1 MQALESLAV
10 KIRRSAALRSLTPM
24 WNVTRPIYRGVL
36 SAVARGGLERNI
48 NGQDLIR
55 VSWRLYTL
63 GETYE
68 PVMWTQLMGSLR
80 PGSVFVDVGACLGL
94 YAVAAAR
101 RCGPQGRVFAFEPEP
116 SLYELLVENLS
127 VNRLDRAVHALAF
140 AVGDQDGNVAF
151 RAGRGAE
158 SQVVPAADATDRAVP
173 CVKLDSV
180 LDGTNVDIMKIDV
193 EGYEDFVLTGAQ
205 TLLSDDARAPSVVFI
220 EVHPQA
226 WPAFGVSGESVLAR
240 LERLGYSVVDLAG
253 NPVDQIVEY
262 GTVVARRRGRL

>member
-10 KIRRSAALRSLTPM
+10 KIRRSAALRSLTPV
-24 WNVTRPIYRGVL
+24 WNLTRPVYRGVL
-36 SAVARGGLERNI
+36 LAVARGGLERNI

-55 VSWRLYTL
+55 VSSRLYTL

-94 YAVAAAR
+94 YAVAAGR

-116 SLYELLVENLS
+116 SLYPLLVENLS
-127 VNRLDRAVHALAF
+127 VNRLERTVDALAF
-140 AVGDQDGNVAF
+140 AVGDRDGDVAF

-158 SQVVPAADATDRAVP
+158 SQVVPVADATDRAVT

-180 LDGTNVDIMKIDV
+180 LDGTNVDVMKIDV
-193 EGYEDFVLTGAQ
+193 EGYEDFVLRGAQ
-205 TLLSDDARAPSVVFI
+205 TLLSDDSRAPSVMFI

-226 WPAFGVSGESVLAR
+226 WPAFGVSGQSVLAR
-240 LERLGYSVVDLAG
+240 LERLGYSVFDLAG

-262 GTVVARRRGRL
+262 GTVIARRRGRP

>member
-10 KIRRSAALRSLTPM
+10 KVRRSAPLRSLTPV
-24 WNVTRPIYRGVL
+24 WNLTRPVYRGVL

-48 NGQDLIR
+48 NGQDSIR
-55 VSWRLYTL
+55 VSSRLYTL

-68 PVMWTQLMGSLR
+68 PEMWTQLMGSLR
-80 PGSVFVDVGACLGL
+80 PGCVFVDVGACLGL

-101 RCGPQGRVFAFEPEP
+101 RCGPQGRVVAFEPEP
-116 SLYELLVENLS
+116 SLYRLLVENLS
-127 VNRLDRAVHALAF
+127 VNRLEGVVDALAL
-140 AVGDQDGNVAF
+140 AVGDRDGEVAF

-158 SQVVPAADATDRAVP
+158 SRVVLVGSATDGAVT

-180 LDGTNVDIMKIDV
+180 LDGTSVDVMKIDV
-193 EGYEDFVLTGAQ
+193 EGYEDFVVSGAQ
-205 TLLSDDARAPSVVFI
+205 SLLSDEARAPSVVFI

-226 WPAFGVSGESVLAR
+226 WPAFGTSGQSMLAR

-253 NPVDQIVEY
+253 NPVDQIVNH
-262 GTVVARRRGRL
+262 GIVVARRRGRP

>member
-1 MQALESLAV
+1 
-10 KIRRSAALRSLTPM
+10 M

-140 AVGDQDGNVAF
+140 AVGDRDGNVAF

-158 SQVVPAADATDRAVP
+158 SRVVPVAEATDRALP